1 MPRHP
6 LTNLEIQKH
15 YQNEPKFKVVYST
28 SNLPKIK
35 DGAYLINFEEI
46 KSMGTH
52 WIALYMNAENVT
64 YFENFGVE
72 HIPKTN
78 QKFRKFIVNGNIER
92 NIYRIQAYDSRIC
105 GYFFVGY
112 IDFMLKGKSLSE
124 YTNLFSPN
132 ESKKNEK
139 IVLTYFQQNLNKLK
153 CIVMF
158 AINTENLKKLEYHI
172 FLKKHQVLPLF
183 LFKCGHEYEKMF
195 KKNPTEILTVP
206 GLITNTKEYQKIYNH
221 V

>member
-6 LTNLEIQKH
+6 LTNLEIQKY

-64 YFENFGVE
+64 YFENFEAE

-78 QKFRKFIVNGNIER
+78 
-92 NIYRIQAYDSRIC
+92 
-105 GYFFVGY
+105 
-112 IDFMLKGKSLSE
+112 
-124 YTNLFSPN
+124 
-132 ESKKNEK
+132 
-139 IVLTYFQQNLNKLK
+139 
-153 CIVMF
+153 
-158 AINTENLKKLEYHI
+158 
-172 FLKKHQVLPLF
+172 
-183 LFKCGHEYEKMF
+183 
-195 KKNPTEILTVP
+195 
-206 GLITNTKEYQKIYNH
+206 
-221 V
+221 